1 MKKDIQKEDVKFQL
15 KGIEILDIHV
25 DYPKVPLQGLVTF
38 NFNINVEIKI
48 LNETKQVV
56 VFILVDIFDSK
67 SENKFGSI
75 KIGCEYGIENFDS
88 FINVETN
95 NADFP
100 KQFITIINS
109 ITISTVRGVMFSQF
123 RGTFLHGAIL
133 PIIDPTFLDKK
144 EK

>member
-1 MKKDIQKEDVKFQL
+1 MKKNIQKEDVKFQL
-15 KGIEILDIHV
+15 KGIELLDVHV
-25 DYPKVPLQGLVTF
+25 DYPKMPLKGLVTF
-38 NFNINVEIKI
+38 KFNINVEIKI
-48 LNETKQVV
+48 INETRRVV
-56 VFILVDIFDSK
+56 EIVSVDIFDNK
-67 SENKFGSI
+67 SVNRFGFI

-88 FINVETN
+88 FINAETN
-95 NADFP
+95 KADFP

-109 ITISTVRGVMFSQF
+109 ISISTVRGVMFSQF